1 MEIKENSIGGKRMK
15 KLVFIGAGAMA
26 EALMS
31 GIIENKLLGGG
42 QVWVTNRQ
50 NQKRLDQLKASYGVN
65 ASYKYDELFRD
76 ADAVI
81 LAMKPKDAA
90 SAIAEFTPF
99 LTDSLLVI
107 SVLAG
112 VSSETIE
119 KAAGRQLAVARA
131 MPNTSAAVNK
141 SATAISTNERV
152 TETQKGLAKELFDT
166 VGLTAFVKEQ
176 QLDAVTGL
184 SGSGPAYIYYLVE
197 AMEKSAAEIGIEQQ
211 LAKALIVQTLLG
223 AAEMLTKSEKNPKQL
238 RMEVTSPG
246 GTTEAGISIL
256 EKHGVQDAMVACI
269 MQAAA
274 HSRKMGEM
282 LSIELNKEWQPIKS

>member
-1 MEIKENSIGGKRMK
+1 MK

-90 SAIAEFTPF
+90 SAIAAFTPF
-99 LTDSLLVI
+99 LSDGLLVI

-152 TETQKGLAKELFDT
+152 TESQKGLAKELFDT

-223 AAEMLTKSEKNPKQL
+223 AAEMLTKSEKDSKQL

-256 EKHGVQDAMVACI
+256 EKYGVQDAMVACI